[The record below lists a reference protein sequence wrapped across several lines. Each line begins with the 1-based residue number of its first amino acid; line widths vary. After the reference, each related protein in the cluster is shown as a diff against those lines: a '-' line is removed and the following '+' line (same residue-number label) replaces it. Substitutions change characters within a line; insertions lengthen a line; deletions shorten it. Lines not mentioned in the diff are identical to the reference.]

1 MIPLKDDNPRFT
13 VPFVTVLMI
22 LANVAVFFYQVSLPQ
37 RAGQHL
43 VMMYGMVPAR
53 VEAAFS
59 GGSVP
64 LGLALE
70 PLITSMFLHSGWLHL
85 IGNMWFLWIF
95 GDNVE
100 DELGHAGFLLFYMF
114 CGVAAG
120 VTHTIANWGSSLPA
134 IGASGAIAGVMGA
147 YLIFFPRAKVLT
159 LVPLLVF
166 FFTVRLPA
174 IFLIGIWFLMQFF
187 SGVGSLGT
195 DSGGGV
201 AWWAHIGG
209 FILGMF
215 LVWGL
220 RQQRRQY
227 DSWSPS
233 G

>member
-13 VPFVTVLMI
+13 VPFVTALMI

-53 VEAAFS
+53 VESAFS

-100 DELGHAGFLLFYMF
+100 DELGHAGFLVFYMF

-120 VTHTIANWGSSLPA
+120 ITHTIANWGSSLPA

-174 IFLIGIWFLMQFF
+174 IILIGIWFLMQFF

-195 DSGGGV
+195 DGGGGV

-209 FILGMF
+209 FTVGALIA
-215 LVWGL
+215 LVV
-220 RQQRRQY
+220 RERRPKPAY
-227 DSWSPS
+227 Y
-233 G
+233 

>member
-1 MIPLKDDNPRFT
+1 MIPLKDDNPRYT
-13 VPFVTVLMI
+13 VPFITI
-22 LANVAVFFYQVSLPQ
+22 LLILINVVVFLYQVSLT
-37 RAGQHL
+37 RGAGQHL
-43 VMMYGMVPAR
+43 VMMYGMVPSR

-59 GGSVP
+59 GGNVP

-100 DELGHAGFLLFYMF
+100 DQLGHAGYLLFYMV
-114 CGVAAG
+114 CGVVAG

-159 LVPLLVF
+159 LVPLLIF

-174 IFLIGIWFLMQFF
+174 IVLIGIWFLMQFF
-187 SGVGSLGT
+187 SGVGSLGA
-195 DSGGGV
+195 DNGGGV

-209 FILGMF
+209 FSLGVLIA
-215 LVWGL
+215 LVI
-220 RQQRRQY
+220 RESRPQTTN
-227 DSWSPS
+227 
-233 G
+233 

>member
-13 VPFVTVLMI
+13 VPFVTVLLI

-100 DELGHAGFLLFYMF
+100 DELGHAGFLVFYMF

-209 FILGMF
+209 FTVGALIA
-215 LVWGL
+215 LVI
-220 RQQRRQY
+220 RERRPKPAY
-227 DSWSPS
+227 Y
-233 G
+233 

>member
-13 VPFVTVLMI
+13 VPFVTVLLI

-95 GDNVE
+95 SDNVE

-209 FILGMF
+209 FTVGALIA
-215 LVWGL
+215 LVI
-220 RQQRRQY
+220 RERRPKPAY
-227 DSWSPS
+227 Y
-233 G
+233 